1 MSGPGTRITQI
12 GYLPT
17 EKCLP
22 DVMHTRSTGLL
33 ISDSVEKRVEN
44 ITYVYLVVR
53 TMFTKFGFIITD
65 NKRTKYA

>member
-1 MSGPGTRITQI
+1 
-12 GYLPT
+12 
-17 EKCLP
+17 
-22 DVMHTRSTGLL
+22 MHTRSTGLL

-44 ITYVYLVVR
+44 ITYIYLVVR